1 MEHVEQQII
10 ACEESLRQAMKEG
23 NGNALDALLH
33 PDLLFCGPTGQVVT
47 KAMDISSYRSGNMQV
62 ERIDFSGRVINV
74 FGDTAAVS
82 VVADV
87 SATYMGNFMAGKMR
101 YIRVWK
107 LFGDTWQLVAGSC
120 MNIAR

>member
-10 ACEESLRQAMKEG
+10 AREESLRQAMKEG
-23 NGNALDALLH
+23 DYNALDALLH
-33 PDLLFCGPTGQVVT
+33 SDLLFCGPAGQVVT
-47 KAMDISSYRSGNMQV
+47 KAMDMASYRSGNMQV
-62 ERIDFSGRVINV
+62 ERIDFSERVINV
-74 FGDTAAVS
+74 FGDTAVVS

-87 SATYMGNFMAGKMR
+87 SATYMGNFMVGKMR

-107 LFGDTWQLVAGSC
+107 LFGDTWLLVAGSC